1 MTIKKYYFRNWS
13 TVEEETL
20 VLAEN
25 RKEAENKFLSGE
37 TESTKEYY
45 DSDTLHDSLIKEI
58 FELTDD
64 DYNFLDDE
72 EWWVGEDI
80 VYIYD
85 VRDLTP
91 SEFKTLIKLG
101 ILYE

>member
-1 MTIKKYYFRNWS
+1 MIIITCACVTGDR
-13 TVEEETL
+13 EH
-20 VLAEN
+20 
-25 RKEAENKFLSGE
+25 LSYHYE
-37 TESTKEYY
+37 KNYTAKEYY
-45 DSDTLHDSLIKEI
+45 DSDTLHDSLIKGI

-72 EWWVGEDI
+72 EWWKGEDI

-85 VRDLTP
+85 VRDLSP

-101 ILYE
+101 ILYEQT